1 MVFEAQFIA
10 KVFNKIM
17 LLDNA
22 HPVGLWFY
30 NKRRDFITFL
40 EAQPLE
46 NFDLYEFQRI
56 LLRPENETH
65 LCVVVYLLSE
75 AVFML
80 DNTQMFFTILDFA
93 ENEEPEVVSDVYII
107 RTLDF
112 ENHFYEQVK
121 AKLIANM
128 FVTGDED

>member
-1 MVFEAQFIA
+1 MVFEPQFIA

-107 RTLDF
+107 RNLDF